1 MGWLWSS
8 TPASSENNVSGPPN
22 AIPNSPASSPLT
34 PSPPTAD
41 EIAEKEF
48 QSFLQELEA
57 DEKKES
63 STKYKRIP
71 KQRPSTTY
79 PSSTDPSN
87 LPLSEQLLPRTMS
100 CREAFDAAF
109 YCNSL
114 GGQFN
119 NLYRYGTVRACSDN
133 WNDFWFC
140 MRTRG
145 YGKVEKERAIMARY
159 REKERLR
166 YQKGP
171 GDEIGAQK
179 SSEDI
184 WRSRE
189 RKVEWGTTFIEEIEV
204 FEGDDREWNRA
215 VQEERKRIA
224 G

>member
-1 MGWLWSS
+1 
-8 TPASSENNVSGPPN
+8 
-22 AIPNSPASSPLT
+22 
-34 PSPPTAD
+34 
-41 EIAEKEF
+41 
-48 QSFLQELEA
+48 
-57 DEKKES
+57 
-63 STKYKRIP
+63 
-71 KQRPSTTY
+71 
-79 PSSTDPSN
+79 
-87 LPLSEQLLPRTMS
+87 
-100 CREAFDAAF
+100 
-109 YCNSL
+109 
-114 GGQFN
+114 
-119 NLYRYGTVRACSDN
+119 
-133 WNDFWFC
+133 
-140 MRTRG
+140 
-145 YGKVEKERAIMARY
+145 MARY